1 MAELAETKSRTGHPN
16 GLPGKSRGIWSDSWR
31 FLLRRPAISTLIDSN
46 SEANREK
53 YSRRIKQR
61 LGVCVA
67 DYAILNIHRIGIEAP
82 TAYVFEEL
90 QDWNEVARCWPG
102 HIAKLERIEGS
113 LEQIHVLLFGRRKPL
128 LGLKSK
134 LLGLNVAP
142 LFKMKEVKLQEAP
155 SPSDVDNARYLLYKC
170 RGGYPIGIFS
180 LYVRSS
186 IAQEGETE
194 ETQVFMVVGFNFY
207 GRKDWPR
214 THIINRVWELIHNR
228 VTSNVLNRLKRLCEV
243 RMQESATRGQV
254 LSDG

>member
-1 MAELAETKSRTGHPN
+1 VDPEMAELAESKSRTGYPD
-16 GLPGKSRGIWSDSWR
+16 GLPEKSRGIWSDSWR
-31 FLLRRPAISTLIDSN
+31 FLLRRPVISTLIDSS
-46 SEANREK
+46 SETAREK
-53 YSRRIKQR
+53 YSQRIKQR
-61 LGVCVA
+61 LGVSVK

-82 TAYVFEEL
+82 AAYVFEEL
-90 QDWNEVARCWPG
+90 LEWNEVARCWPG
-102 HIAKLERIEGS
+102 HIAKLERIEGG
-113 LEQIHVLLFGRRKPL
+113 LEHIDVLLFGRRKPL

-134 LLGLNVAP
+134 LFGLNVAP
-142 LFKMKEVKLQEAP
+142 LFRMEVIKRQVAP

-186 IAQEGETE
+186 IAQDGETE

-243 RMQESATRGQV
+243 RMQESAAG
-254 LSDG
+254 